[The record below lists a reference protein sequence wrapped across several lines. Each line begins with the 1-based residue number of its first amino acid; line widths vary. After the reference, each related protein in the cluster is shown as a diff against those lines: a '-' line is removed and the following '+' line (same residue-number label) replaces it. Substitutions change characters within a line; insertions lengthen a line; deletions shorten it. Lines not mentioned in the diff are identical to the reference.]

1 MNELRKKFW
10 SFIRLLIKR
19 WVLLL
24 IYYGGLISAIFAFR
38 ILKIE
43 MPSYVFWIIAFIGLF
58 WASFKVYKELV
69 DKIPIHDIDLKKKP
83 KISIELFEGNQY
95 AYTLAK
101 DINTLRDDIEKGK
114 KTPLVPRA
122 FLKLNIRISNKE
134 TIGLDILSIDV
145 GYDEYGSPFS
155 IDPSDEPKYRDAE
168 EIKFPLNLGLNGVFL
183 CEIQTIVRKR
193 PVLNNAQFAARLAH
207 IDKDKPYINVEINVE
222 ARGPTGKIYMFPF
235 FYKVATRPLVDLYIS
250 KWQREK
256 RTNLLR
262 LAHSESKIIKETTT
276 ENETPQKK

>member
-19 WVLLL
+19 WVLWL
-24 IYYGGLISAIFAFR
+24 IYYGGLLSAIFTFR

-43 MPSYVFWIIAFIGLF
+43 IPSYVFWIIAFIGLF

-95 AYTLAK
+95 TYTLAK
-101 DINTLRDDIEKGK
+101 DINTFDDIEKDE

-134 TIGLDILSIDV
+134 MIELDILSIDV
-145 GYDEYGSPFS
+145 GYDEYGSPF
-155 IDPSDEPKYRDAE
+155 DFGAPDEPKYRDAE
-168 EIKFPLNLGLNGVFL
+168 EIKFPLNLGLDGVFL
-183 CEIQTIVRKR
+183 CEIQNIVRKHI
-193 PVLNNAQFAARLAH
+193 VLNNAQFAARLAH
-207 IDKDKPYINVEINVE
+207 IDKDKPYIKAEINVE
-222 ARGPTGKIYMFPF
+222 ARGPTGKIYKFPF
-235 FYKVATRPLVDLYIS
+235 FYKVTTRPLVDLYIS
-250 KWQREK
+250 KWQREG